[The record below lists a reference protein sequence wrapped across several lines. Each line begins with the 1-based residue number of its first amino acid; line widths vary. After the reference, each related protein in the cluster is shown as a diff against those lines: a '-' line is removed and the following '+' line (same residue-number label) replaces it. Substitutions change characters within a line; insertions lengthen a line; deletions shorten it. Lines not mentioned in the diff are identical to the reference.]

1 MRKVFNLGIGMVVVV
16 PADEAH
22 RAIDA
27 LRTAGH
33 RAHVIGEVVKGEGV
47 VRFAD

>member
-1 MRKVFNLGIGMVVVV
+1 MFNLGIGMVVVV

-22 RAIDA
+22 RAIDM

-33 RAHVIGEVVKGEGV
+33 RAHVVGEVVKGDGI
-47 VRFAD
+47 VRFSD